1 MSMEAPIDLKEQE
14 QNRAILKSTALL
26 GGSSL
31 ITMLVSM
38 VKSKIMAVLLGPE
51 GVGFLGVLTNLQ
63 SLIITVAGLGLT
75 SSAVRELSHAI
86 ASGNERHIATTA
98 KTIRTIVWLTG
109 FLGLFITLIGA
120 RGFSKFSFNSYE
132 YAAPIAL
139 LGVSILFSIVS
150 SGQSSILQ
158 GFRRIDLVARINVVG
173 AVLGALASIIC
184 FYFLRLNGVV
194 PSLIA
199 TAAVSLVFTWFY
211 SHKITIVD
219 TSYER
224 SEYRNESKRLLAL
237 GMPIMLSGVLTTGTN
252 YLIRAFLARE
262 AGLDGV
268 GQYQAAFSFAS
279 VLVNFVLAAMGTD
292 YLPRLTA
299 ISDDNEKVKKEVNAQ
314 TQIALLIS
322 VPLLAGTMVFMPFIV
337 RLFYSS
343 KFDQAIPI
351 LRWAVLG
358 ILGRIISW
366 PMGFI
371 MLAKSKSS
379 VFFITELIS
388 DAVNIV
394 ATIVLFRLFGLEGS
408 GIAFSLLYLFYIGLM
423 LLVSGRISDFKWDK
437 VNIRTISIAIIVILS
452 LFFNNLAKI
461 SAVLRYVIGTSIFL
475 AITVN
480 FMLRLRRISGFRL
493 AQFWKK

>member
-1 MSMEAPIDLKEQE
+1 MEETIDLKEQE
-14 QNRAILKSTALL
+14 HNRAILKSTALL

-86 ASGNERHIATTA
+86 ASGNEQHIATTA

-120 RGFSKFSFNSYE
+120 RSFSKFSFNSYE
-132 YAAPIAL
+132 YTAPIAL
-139 LGVSILFSIVS
+139 MGISILLTVVS

-158 GFRRIDLVARINVVG
+158 GFRRIDLVAKINIIG

-184 FYFLRLNGVV
+184 FYFLRLDGVV

-199 TAAVSLVFTWFY
+199 TAAVSLVLTWFY
-211 SHKITIVD
+211 SHKISIAD

-224 SEYRNESKRLLAL
+224 AEYKDESKRLLAL

-262 AGLDGV
+262 AGLGGV

-299 ISDDNEKVKKEVNAQ
+299 IADDNEKVKKEVNAQ

-322 VPLLAGTMVFMPFIV
+322 VPLLAATMVFMPFIV

-343 KFDQAIPI
+343 QFEQAIPI

-388 DAVNIV
+388 DAMNIA
-394 ATIVLFRLFGLEGS
+394 ATIVFYRIFGLEGS
-408 GIAFSLLYLFYIGLM
+408 GIAFAFLYLFYIGLM
-423 LLVSGRISDFKWDK
+423 LLVSRHISEFKWDK
-437 VNIRTISIAIIVILS
+437 VNIRTISIAVIVVLV
-452 LFFNNLAKI
+452 LFLNNFAHI
-461 SAVLRYVIGTSIFL
+461 SMTLRYVLGIVIFL
-475 AITVN
+475 AVT
-480 FMLRLRRISGFRL
+480 FDFLLKLRRVSGIKL
-493 AQFWKK
+493 AHFWKR